1 MTATLRSRLEKGRSP
16 LSGATMNP
24 NRIERLKAE
33 IADAAK
39 AVPGNSPI
47 VLMEVCGTHTVAIRR
62 SGLRSLLPGRVRLVS
77 GPGCPVC
84 VTSEGVVDTLVDLA
98 GREGVVLAT
107 FGDMVRVP
115 GSRSSLEKE
124 KAGGARVA
132 VVYSV
137 LEALDL
143 ARRRPDETVVF
154 AAVGFETTAPG
165 TAVAIQMA
173 RAEGLRNF
181 VALSAHKWIVPAM
194 AALLAGGDP
203 STLRHTQGRPSFDP
217 PVESLWVEREALD
230 GERGRR
236 ATGSG
241 SPLVRPRG
249 SRRGAGSRGEVRID
263 GFLCPGHVSVV
274 IGSRAYEPL
283 AARHKRP
290 CVVAGFTAE
299 QVLAGV
305 SAILGQL
312 AAGEA
317 RVQNVYP
324 DAVRPEGN
332 PEALRRIEEVFER
345 DDTVWR
351 GLGRIGG
358 SGMALRPA
366 YADFDAVRRLD
377 LAWPPAEMGVDQHGC
392 RCGDVIRGALEPHD
406 CPLFGSRCTPAH
418 PVGPCMVSREGSCQA
433 EYRYGSAAGGA

>member
-1 MTATLRSRLEKGRSP
+1 MDHE
-16 LSGATMNP
+16 
-24 NRIERLKAE
+24 RIERLKSD
-33 IADAAK
+33 IADAAR
-39 AVPGNSPI
+39 AVPGNSPV

-62 SGLRSLLPGRVRLVS
+62 SGLRSLLPERVRLVS

-84 VTSEGVVDTLVDLA
+84 VTSEGVVDTLVLLA

-115 GSRSSLEKE
+115 GSRSSLEEE

-165 TAVAIQMA
+165 TAVALRMA
-173 RAEGLRNF
+173 REEGLRNF
-181 VALSAHKWIVPAM
+181 AVLSAHKWIVPAM
-194 AALLAGGDP
+194 AALLAG
-203 STLRHTQGRPSFDP
+203 
-217 PVESLWVEREALD
+217 
-230 GERGRR
+230 
-236 ATGSG
+236 
-241 SPLVRPRG
+241 
-249 SRRGAGSRGEVRID
+249 GEVRID

-283 AARHKRP
+283 ADRHKRP

-312 AAGEA
+312 AAGQA
-317 RVQNVYP
+317 RVENVYP
-324 DAVRPEGN
+324 EAVRPEGN

-351 GLGRIGG
+351 GLGRIAA

-377 LAWPPAEMGVDQHGC
+377 LAWPPAEPAPILVGGTGADEHGC

-406 CPLFGSRCTPAH
+406 CPLFGTRCTPAH

-433 EYRYGSAAGGA
+433 EYRYGSAGGGA

>member
-1 MTATLRSRLEKGRSP
+1 
-16 LSGATMNP
+16 MNAP
-24 NRIERLKAE
+24 RIEKLKSD
-33 IADAAK
+33 IADAAR
-39 AVPGNSPI
+39 AVPGNSPV

-115 GSRSSLEKE
+115 GSRSSLERE

-165 TAVAIQMA
+165 TAVALRMA
-173 RAEGLRNF
+173 REEGLRNF
-181 VALSAHKWIVPAM
+181 TVLSVHKWIVPAM
-194 AALLAGGDP
+194 AALLAG
-203 STLRHTQGRPSFDP
+203 
-217 PVESLWVEREALD
+217 
-230 GERGRR
+230 
-236 ATGSG
+236 
-241 SPLVRPRG
+241 
-249 SRRGAGSRGEVRID
+249 GEVRID

-312 AAGEA
+312 ARREA
-317 RVQNVYP
+317 CVENVYQ

-345 DDTVWR
+345 DDVVWR
-351 GLGRIGG
+351 GLGRIAG

-377 LAWPPAEMGVDQHGC
+377 LAWPPDETGADGHGC
-392 RCGDVIRGALEPHD
+392 RCGDVIRGALEPHE

>member
-1 MTATLRSRLEKGRSP
+1 
-16 LSGATMNP
+16 MNAS
-24 NRIERLKAE
+24 RIEKLKAE
-33 IADAAK
+33 MADAAK
-39 AVPGNSPI
+39 AVPGNSPV

-165 TAVAIQMA
+165 TAVALRMG
-173 RAEGLRNF
+173 REEGLRNF
-181 VALSAHKWIVPAM
+181 AVLSAHKWIVPAM
-194 AALLAGGDP
+194 AALLAG
-203 STLRHTQGRPSFDP
+203 
-217 PVESLWVEREALD
+217 
-230 GERGRR
+230 
-236 ATGSG
+236 
-241 SPLVRPRG
+241 
-249 SRRGAGSRGEVRID
+249 GEVRID

-312 AAGEA
+312 ARREA
-317 RVQNVYP
+317 CVENVYQ

-351 GLGRIGG
+351 GLGRIAA

-366 YADFDAVRRLD
+366 YAAFDAVRRLD
-377 LAWPPAEMGVDQHGC
+377 LAWPPAEPAPSLVEGTGADEHGC

-433 EYRYGSAAGGA
+433 EYRYGGADGPRAPER

>member
-1 MTATLRSRLEKGRSP
+1 MDHE
-16 LSGATMNP
+16 
-24 NRIERLKAE
+24 RIERLKAD
-33 IADAAK
+33 IADAAR
-39 AVPGNSPI
+39 AVPGNAPL

-62 SGLRSLLPGRVRLVS
+62 SGLRSLLPERVRLVS

-165 TAVAIQMA
+165 TAVALRMA
-173 RAEGLRNF
+173 REEGLRNF
-181 VALSAHKWIVPAM
+181 AVLSAHKWIVPAM
-194 AALLAGGDP
+194 AALLAG
-203 STLRHTQGRPSFDP
+203 
-217 PVESLWVEREALD
+217 
-230 GERGRR
+230 
-236 ATGSG
+236 
-241 SPLVRPRG
+241 
-249 SRRGAGSRGEVRID
+249 GEVRID

-312 AAGEA
+312 AAGQA
-317 RVQNVYP
+317 RVENVYP
-324 DAVRPEGN
+324 EAVRPEGN

-345 DDTVWR
+345 DDAVWR
-351 GLGRIGG
+351 GLGRIAA

-366 YADFDAVRRLD
+366 YGDFDAVRRLG
-377 LAWPPAEMGVDQHGC
+377 LAWPPAELAPSLIEGTGADEHGC

-433 EYRYGSAAGGA
+433 EYRYGGADEPRVPER

>member
-1 MTATLRSRLEKGRSP
+1 MD
-16 LSGATMNP
+16 P
-24 NRIERLKAE
+24 NRIERLKSD
-33 IADAAK
+33 IADAAL
-39 AVPGNSPI
+39 AVPGNAPL

-62 SGLRSLLPGRVRLVS
+62 SGLRSLLPERVRLVS

-115 GSRSSLEKE
+115 GSRSSLEEE

-165 TAVAIQMA
+165 TAVALRMA
-173 RAEGLRNF
+173 REEGLRNF
-181 VALSAHKWIVPAM
+181 AVLSVHKWIVPAM
-194 AALLAGGDP
+194 AALLAGGAP
-203 STLRHTQGRPSFDP
+203 S
-217 PVESLWVEREALD
+217 
-230 GERGRR
+230 
-236 ATGSG
+236 TGSG
-241 SPLVRPRG
+241 SPR
-249 SRRGAGSRGEVRID
+249 AGSRGEVRID

-305 SAILGQL
+305 AAILGQL
-312 AAGEA
+312 ARREA
-317 RVQNVYP
+317 CVENVYP

-345 DDTVWR
+345 EDVVWR
-351 GLGRIGG
+351 GLGRIAG

-377 LAWPPAEMGVDQHGC
+377 LAWPPDETGADGHGC

-433 EYRYGSAAGGA
+433 EYRYGSPAERTRETP

>member
-1 MTATLRSRLEKGRSP
+1 
-16 LSGATMNP
+16 
-24 NRIERLKAE
+24 
-33 IADAAK
+33 
-39 AVPGNSPI
+39 
-47 VLMEVCGTHTVAIRR
+47 
-62 SGLRSLLPGRVRLVS
+62 
-77 GPGCPVC
+77 VC

-115 GSRSSLEKE
+115 GSRSSLEEE

-165 TAVAIQMA
+165 TAVALRMA
-173 RAEGLRNF
+173 REEGLRNF
-181 VALSAHKWIVPAM
+181 VVLSAHKWIVPAM
-194 AALLAGGDP
+194 AALLAG
-203 STLRHTQGRPSFDP
+203 
-217 PVESLWVEREALD
+217 
-230 GERGRR
+230 
-236 ATGSG
+236 
-241 SPLVRPRG
+241 
-249 SRRGAGSRGEVRID
+249 GEVRID

-317 RVQNVYP
+317 RVENVYP

-332 PEALRRIEEVFER
+332 PEALRRIEEVF
-345 DDTVWR
+345 
-351 GLGRIGG
+351 
-358 SGMALRPA
+358 
-366 YADFDAVRRLD
+366 
-377 LAWPPAEMGVDQHGC
+377 
-392 RCGDVIRGALEPHD
+392 
-406 CPLFGSRCTPAH
+406 
-418 PVGPCMVSREGSCQA
+418 
-433 EYRYGSAAGGA
+433 

>member
-1 MTATLRSRLEKGRSP
+1 
-16 LSGATMNP
+16 MNP

-33 IADAAK
+33 MADAAK
-39 AVPGNSPI
+39 AVPGNAPL

-62 SGLRSLLPGRVRLVS
+62 SGLRSLLPERVRLVS

-165 TAVAIQMA
+165 TAVALRMA
-173 RAEGLRNF
+173 REEGLRNF
-181 VALSAHKWIVPAM
+181 AVLSAHKWIVPAM

-203 STLRHTQGRPSFDP
+203 STLRHTQGRP
-217 PVESLWVEREALD
+217 
-230 GERGRR
+230 ERGRR

-241 SPLVRPRG
+241 SPLVRPGG

-283 AARHKRP
+283 AARHRRP

-305 SAILGQL
+305 AAILGQL
-312 AAGEA
+312 AAGQA
-317 RVQNVYP
+317 RVENVYP

-351 GLGRIGG
+351 GLGRIAA

-377 LAWPPAEMGVDQHGC
+377 LAWPLAEPALSLLGGTGADEHGC
-392 RCGDVIRGALEPHD
+392 RCGDVLRGALEPHD
-406 CPLFGSRCTPAH
+406 CPLFGSRCTPTH
-418 PVGPCMVSREGSCQA
+418 PVGACMVSREGSCQA

>member
-1 MTATLRSRLEKGRSP
+1 MSAT
-16 LSGATMNP
+16 
-24 NRIERLKAE
+24 RIEKLKSD
-33 IADAAK
+33 IADAAR
-39 AVPGNSPI
+39 AVPGNSPV

-62 SGLRSLLPGRVRLVS
+62 TGLRSLLPKRVRLVS

-165 TAVAIQMA
+165 TAVALRMA
-173 RAEGLRNF
+173 REEGLRNF
-181 VALSAHKWIVPAM
+181 TVLSAHKWIVPAM
-194 AALLAGGDP
+194 AALLAG
-203 STLRHTQGRPSFDP
+203 
-217 PVESLWVEREALD
+217 
-230 GERGRR
+230 
-236 ATGSG
+236 
-241 SPLVRPRG
+241 
-249 SRRGAGSRGEVRID
+249 GEVRID

-317 RVQNVYP
+317 RVENVYP
-324 DAVRPEGN
+324 EAVRPEGN

-345 DDTVWR
+345 EDTVWR
-351 GLGRIGG
+351 GLGRIAA

-377 LAWPPAEMGVDQHGC
+377 LAWPPAEPAPSPDQVGIEGTGADEHGC
-392 RCGDVIRGALEPHD
+392 RCGDVIRGALEPHE
-406 CPLFGSRCTPAH
+406 CPLFGRRCTPAH

-433 EYRYGSAAGGA
+433 EYRYGGADEPRAPER

>member
-1 MTATLRSRLEKGRSP
+1 MTATFRLRRGFGGRVRSRLEKGRSP

-24 NRIERLKAE
+24 NRIERLKAD
-33 IADAAK
+33 IADAAR
-39 AVPGNSPI
+39 AVPGNSPV

-62 SGLRSLLPGRVRLVS
+62 SGLRSLLPERVRLVS

-84 VTSEGVVDTLVDLA
+84 VTSQGVIDTLVDLA

-115 GSRSSLEKE
+115 GSRSSLERE

-165 TAVAIQMA
+165 TAVALRMA
-173 RAEGLRNF
+173 REEGLRNF

-194 AALLAGGDP
+194 AALLAG
-203 STLRHTQGRPSFDP
+203 
-217 PVESLWVEREALD
+217 
-230 GERGRR
+230 
-236 ATGSG
+236 
-241 SPLVRPRG
+241 
-249 SRRGAGSRGEVRID
+249 GEVRID

-283 AARHKRP
+283 ADRYKRP

-312 AAGEA
+312 ARREA
-317 RVQNVYP
+317 CVENVYP
-324 DAVRPEGN
+324 DAVRPGGN
-332 PEALRRIEEVFER
+332 PEALRRIDEVFER
-345 DDTVWR
+345 ADSVWR
-351 GLGRIGG
+351 GLGRIGE
-358 SGMALRPA
+358 SGMAVRPA
-366 YADFDAVRRLD
+366 YGDFDAVRRLG
-377 LAWPPAEMGVDQHGC
+377 LAWPPADTGADEHGC
-392 RCGDVIRGALEPHD
+392 RCGDVIRGALEPHA